1 MSFMLASFCFFVRNR
16 AQASLPTMKTLLQR
30 LSMVLLGGAV
40 LVLSSCVYPYA
51 GYSSYGTLNRGYASP
66 PLRTSYYSVRSA
78 PIHRSYYSGSPSY
91 TACAPRTSYSYGS
104 TAYRSYTPN
113 YARPYYSNY
122 GYGRPHSDSTWYRQ
136 PYTST
141 WRDPG
146 YTRYNNYSSP
156 LVSYGYPMSHNG
168 GWSYSRF
175 PMSYGNSYGF
185 GNSFGRN
192 FCY

>member
-1 MSFMLASFCFFVRNR
+1 MS
-16 AQASLPTMKTLLQR
+16 
-30 LSMVLLGGAV
+30 LLGGAV

-66 PLRTSYYSVRSA
+66 PLRTNYYSVRSV
-78 PIHRSYYSGSPSY
+78 PIHRSYYSGSSSY
-91 TACAPRTSYSYGS
+91 ATCAPTYS

-122 GYGRPHSDSTWYRQ
+122 GYGRPYSGSTWYQ

-141 WRDPG
+141 WRNPG
-146 YTRYNNYSSP
+146 YTSYYNYSSP

-168 GWSYSRF
+168 GWSYSRY
-175 PMSYGNSYGF
+175 PINYGNSFGYGNSLGF